1 MILKVLSLLLG
12 FVTLW
17 GFACFNKRTWGSS
30 TCREGLFPVREICIH
45 GSSNQ
50 NKKRALSPSGSAF
63 HMTRQCLDA
72 PGIFP
77 HWSSSQRGDA
87 CEHRERWQRAWSWCW
102 GLLLCAP
109 ASTLCPPGTAV
120 VDSTPLGYST
130 SCDTSSLFFFF
141 IPGSFLTD
149 RGISN
154 SCFVSISH
162 SELTVEMSC
171 LHTNT
176 WDCLE
181 RFFFFPPSELFSFR
195 CFHFCVISD

>member
-1 MILKVLSLLLG
+1 MLWVLGHLARLQRTESSNFRLILKVLSLLLG

-30 TCREGLFPVREICIH
+30 TSREGLFPVREICIH

-72 PGIFP
+72 AGIFP

-87 CEHRERWQRAWSWCW
+87 CELQERWQRAWSWCW

-120 VDSTPLGYST
+120 VDSTSLGTVPPVIPFLY
-130 SCDTSSLFFFF
+130 LFF
-141 IPGSFLTD
+141 
-149 RGISN
+149 
-154 SCFVSISH
+154 
-162 SELTVEMSC
+162 
-171 LHTNT
+171 
-176 WDCLE
+176 
-181 RFFFFPPSELFSFR
+181 PSR
-195 CFHFCVISD
+195 